1 MPKRARHFDIRHF
14 IPSSLVIR
22 ASAFRPMIH
31 EIRLAL
37 RSLLKTPGFTA
48 VAVITVAL
56 AIGANTAIFSLV
68 NALLI
73 RPLPYKAPQD
83 LVLIWEKFT
92 NQGLD
97 RIPVSAP
104 EYQDYEKLL
113 QSYERIAAFDYVDLN
128 LTAGDLPER
137 IQGAV
142 VAPSLFPL
150 LGIEPIAGRVFSE
163 SERGEGND
171 NVVMISARLW
181 QRRFNSD
188 PSFVGKQ
195 LSLNG
200 RIFTVVGIM
209 PAKFEFPVPLF
220 NVQGGTFAQ
229 RVDIWKP
236 IAFTK
241 NELESR
247 GSRSYGVIARMK
259 PGVSIAQAQAEMNTL
274 HATWIRDI
282 PNNYEKATGFGGT
295 IYPLHEQVVGGMRT
309 TLAILLGAVVLVLL
323 IACANLT
330 TMLLAR
336 AGAREREFAI
346 RVALGANRWQLLR
359 QMLTESVLLAIIGGC
374 AGTLLAVWSLD
385 FLKSIGS
392 QTVPRIGEANL
403 DMTVLLVT
411 LGVSVLTGILFGL
424 IPALA
429 SGKPELTEALK
440 EGGRGSS
447 SGIRRNR
454 IRNGLVI
461 GEVAVALVLLVS
473 AGLLM
478 KSFVRIQN
486 VNPGFNPH
494 GVVTMELSVPVAK
507 YARGKPVIDFYA
519 EVERRVKALPGVQQ
533 VAFTSIL
540 PLSGTNS
547 DSSFHIEGRNEMQ
560 SGIHPDE
567 EIRSVTS
574 DYFRVLETPLIK
586 GRLFTEADT
595 TEAPGVIVINQ
606 AMAKKY
612 WPGEE
617 AVGKRINFNDSD
629 PAKIKWITVVG
640 VVADIRHRG
649 LDAEAKPEYYV
660 PHPQLAYRGMILAV
674 RSPLEPSALVRSIRN
689 EVRALDPE
697 QPVAN
702 VRTLDEVTSD
712 SIAPRRLSVLLI
724 GVFAGVA
731 LVLAAV
737 GIYGVM
743 SFLVVQRTHEIGVR
757 MALGAQRSDVLRL
770 VLGRAAKLVFAG
782 TTVGLLLGF
791 FSSRALRSM
800 LYNVGVFDLA
810 TFIGVTLALAFVSL
824 MASYIPARRATR
836 ADPMIALGH
845 G

>member
-1 MPKRARHFDIRHF
+1 
-14 IPSSLVIR
+14 
-22 ASAFRPMIH
+22 MIH
-31 EIRLAL
+31 EIRLAF
-37 RSLLKTPGFTA
+37 RSLFKTPGFTA

-83 LVLIWEKFT
+83 LVLLWEKFT

-142 VAPSLFPL
+142 VSPSLFPL

-200 RIFTVVGIM
+200 RTFTVVGIM

-282 PNNYEKATGFGGT
+282 PDNYEKATGFGGT

-309 TLAILLGAVVLVLL
+309 TLAILLGAVALVLL

-346 RVALGANRWQLLR
+346 RLALGANRLQLLR
-359 QMLTESVLLAIIGGC
+359 QMLTESVLLAVIGGF

-385 FLKSIGS
+385 FLKTIGS
-392 QTVPRIGEANL
+392 QTVPRIGETNI

-440 EGGRGSS
+440 EGGRGST

-454 IRNGLVI
+454 IRNALVI
-461 GEVAVALVLLVS
+461 AEVAIALVLLVS

-494 GVVTMELSVPVAK
+494 GIVTMELSVPVAK

-519 EVERRVKALPGVQQ
+519 EVERRVKALPGVQH

-567 EIRSVTS
+567 EIRSVSS

-586 GRLFTEADT
+586 GRLFSEADT
-595 TEAPGVIVINQ
+595 TETPGVVIINQ

-629 PAKIKWITVVG
+629 PAKIKWVTVVG

-649 LDAEAKPEYYV
+649 LDAEAKPEYYI
-660 PHPQLAYRGMILAV
+660 PHTQLAYRGMILAV

-689 EVRALDPE
+689 EVRGLDPE

-757 MALGAQRSDVLRL
+757 MALGAQRADVLRL
-770 VLGRAAKLVFAG
+770 VLGRAAKLVLVG
-782 TTVGLLLGF
+782 TTVGLLLGL

-800 LYNVGVFDLA
+800 LYNVGAFDLA

-824 MASYIPARRATR
+824 MASYIPARRATQ